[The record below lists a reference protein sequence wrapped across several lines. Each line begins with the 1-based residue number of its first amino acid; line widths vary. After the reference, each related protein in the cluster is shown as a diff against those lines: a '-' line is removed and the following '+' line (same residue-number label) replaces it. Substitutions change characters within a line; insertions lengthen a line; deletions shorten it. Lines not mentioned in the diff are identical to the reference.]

1 MILLKEKLR
10 TAEWSLLRDED
21 KSIDYRIIIKHN
33 KMKKFYFLLIVTFLS
48 VMLKAQEPGKYFFV
62 KSGYIEYELTGNT
75 KGKKQ
80 IWFDEYGLKMHTL
93 TESET
98 TIKILGIKNVTKE
111 KKLEIRKGNELWIL
125 DLLTN
130 TGTKTTIDYAIEA
143 GKAIT
148 NNKTDIQLHETEKK
162 ILTDIGAK
170 IEGYET
176 FMDKKC
182 LVFTWGT
189 NKFWQ
194 YKGIPLRSE
203 VAMKGLIAN
212 SEVAVIFKEN
222 TAVPSE
228 KFNIPSGIKIET
240 VQNPLD

>member
-1 MILLKEKLR
+1 MKKLYIILLI
-10 TAEWSLLRDED
+10 TSM
-21 KSIDYRIIIKHN
+21 SMI
-33 KMKKFYFLLIVTFLS
+33 
-48 VMLKAQEPGKYFFV
+48 LKAQEPGKYFFV
-62 KSGYIEYELTGNT
+62 KSGYIEYELTGNS

-80 IWFDEYGLKMHTL
+80 IWFDEYGLKMHTY

-98 TIKILGIKNVTKE
+98 TIKLMGIKNVTKE
-111 KKLEIRKGNELWIL
+111 KKLEIRKVNEVWVM
-125 DLLTN
+125 DLFTN
-130 TGTKTTIDYAIEA
+130 TGTKTTIDYAVEA
-143 GKAIT
+143 GKEIT
-148 NNKTDIQLHETEKK
+148 KNKTDAQLHETEKK
-162 ILTDIGAK
+162 TLTDIGAK

-203 VAMKGLIAN
+203 VEMKGLIAN

-222 TAVPSE
+222 IAVPSE

-240 VQNPLD
+240 VVNPLD